1 MPSPWLLLPPLIALL
16 GLGGWGA
23 PPDET
28 VNLLASQ
35 RQRSCLAWMYVA
47 GPAACIEAW

>member
-1 MPSPWLLLPPLIALL
+1 MRSLWLLALVAAS